1 MTNIF
6 ETNKKQKNLIRG
18 IKDTKKNQA
27 EILEKGRNSSGEAH
41 VGNSINCGNLEKAI
55 FNLKIQGLMAKDK
68 DLEVAELCSVYS
80 SNQLEALGALVFGGK
95 IKKI

>member
-27 EILEKGRNSSGEAH
+27 EILELKYTKTALNNSTEDLNSRLYQAEEKSQPTQRWSFKIIQSEKQKGKR
-41 VGNSINCGNLEKAI
+41 VK
-55 FNLKIQGLMAKDK
+55 K
-68 DLEVAELCSVYS
+68 VYGT
-80 SNQLEALGALVFGGK
+80 L
-95 IKKI
+95 